1 MKNKKVL
8 AIDAYY
14 YGKNDCYTVGIIFND
29 FKSSEAEKE
38 FSTHIRKFAKYIPG
52 SFWKRELPG
61 ILSIIRKVNM
71 DEIGTILIDGYCWLN
86 DNNSQTP
93 RKGIGEVLYETI
105 RTRFPDIH
113 VIGIAKSLFGV
124 YSSDI
129 YTRVM
134 RGKSIRPLY
143 VTIAGN
149 NNVAERKKTAS
160 KLIHM
165 KGRCRIPDLLGFLDK
180 ETKKYKSSRINL
192 KDGKEICK
200 KRKSCNFKNQVR

>member
-14 YGKNDCYTVGIIFND
+14 YGKNDCYTVGIIFDN
-29 FKSSEAEKE
+29 FKSSEVEKE

-71 DEIGTILIDGYCWLN
+71 DEIGTIIVDGYCWLN
-86 DNNSQTP
+86 DSNSIIP
-93 RKGIGEVLYETI
+93 RKGIGQVLYETI

-113 VIGIAKSLFGV
+113 IIGIAKSLFGV
-124 YSSDI
+124 YSPDI
-129 YTRVM
+129 YTRAM

-143 VTIAGN
+143 ITVAGN
-149 NNVAERKKTAS
+149 NNVTERKKAAF

-165 KGRCRIPDLLGFLDK
+165 KGRCRIPDLLEFLDK
-180 ETKKYKSSRINL
+180 ETKKYKFSTINL
-192 KDGKEICK
+192 KDVKEICK
-200 KRKSCNFKNQVR
+200 KRKNYKFKNQGR